1 MKFFLTSTMALAA
14 TLAVAAGTAAQ
25 AQHAPSA
32 TQNAPPNSA
41 MKSPDDMSTT
51 TLAKGHNSFTKS
63 EALHRIQKAGYGSVT
78 ALVLDG
84 DGIWQANATHA
95 GQAVKV
101 GLDYKGNVVAQ

>member
-1 MKFFLTSTMALAA
+1 MKILLTGTTALAV
-14 TLAVAAGTAAQ
+14 TLAIAGGSAAQ
-25 AQHAPSA
+25 MAAPSA
-32 TQNAPPNSA
+32 TPDAPPNSA

-78 ALVLDG
+78 ALALDS
-84 DGIWQANATHA
+84 DGIWQADATRA
-95 GQAVKV
+95 GQPVKV